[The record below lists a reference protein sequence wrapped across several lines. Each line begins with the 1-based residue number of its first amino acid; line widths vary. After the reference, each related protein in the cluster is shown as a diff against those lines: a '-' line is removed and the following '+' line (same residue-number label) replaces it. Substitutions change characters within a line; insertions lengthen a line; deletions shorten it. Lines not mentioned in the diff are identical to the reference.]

1 MSLPALHQQAGYQY
15 LDEGQGTPLLCLHGL
30 FGALSNWQ
38 DVIEAHQASYRVI
51 VPLLPLHLPGK
62 VHPSLEGL
70 TQYVA
75 DFAAMMDLK
84 APVVLGNSLGGHVA
98 LMYALMHPDR
108 VKALV
113 LTGSSGLF
121 ENTMGMGFM
130 RRNDPVYMRERVEY
144 TFYDP
149 RTATDE
155 LFDEVFRWVLNR
167 DSALRLITL
176 AKAAQ
181 RMNMQPWLHQVQ
193 QPTCLIWGLNDNIT
207 PTYVA
212 HEFCQNIPH
221 AELHFI
227 DKCGHA
233 PMMEQPKA
241 FNGYL
246 SDFLNRLAP
255 PVPVH
260 HGSPAYA

>member
-1 MSLPALHQQAGYQY
+1 MLHQLAGYQY
-15 LDEGQGTPLLCLHGL
+15 LEEGQGTPLLCLHGL

-38 DVIEAHQASYRVI
+38 DVVQAHRAHYRVI
-51 VPLLPLHLPGK
+51 VPLLPLHVPGK
-62 VHPSLEGL
+62 LHPSLEGL
-70 TQYVA
+70 TQYVS
-75 DFAAMMDLK
+75 DFVSLLDLPS
-84 APVVLGNSLGGHVA
+84 PVVLGNSLGGHIA
-98 LMYALMHPDR
+98 LMYALRHPEK

-144 TFYDP
+144 TFFDP

-155 LFDEVFRWVLNR
+155 LFDEVYKWVLNR
-167 DSALRLITL
+167 ESALRLITL

-181 RMNMQPWLHQVQ
+181 RMNMLPYLPQVH

-212 HEFCQNIPH
+212 HEFCQHLPQ

-227 DKCGHA
+227 DRCGHA
-233 PMMEQPKA
+233 PMMEQPDV

-246 SDFLNRLAP
+246 SDFLNRTAP
-255 PVPVH
+255 RVPVKQ
-260 HGSPAYA
+260 GVPAYA